1 MSKERKVCFLQGN
14 EACAEGA
21 IAAGANFYAG
31 YPITPA
37 TEIAEELSRL
47 MPETGGKFIQ
57 MEDELSCMG
66 AIIGASMAGAKSMTA
81 TSGPGFSLMQE
92 NLGYVAMTETP
103 CVVVDVQR
111 GGPSTGLPTLPAQA
125 DVMQAR
131 WGTHG
136 DHAIICLAPASVAEM
151 FSMTVDCF
159 NLAEKYR
166 TPVVLLPDA
175 IIGHMREKVEIPADD
190 EITVYPRRKPT
201 VFPEE
206 FKPYAPCADGVPE
219 MANMGDGYRFYVTG
233 CVHDETG
240 SPKMMQ
246 PKVADALIRR
256 LESKITGNRDD
267 IVRWDEKYTEDAD
280 VVVVAYGSVFRS
292 AQSAVEALRRDGVK
306 AGYFRPITLWPSP
319 DKEFIR
325 AVQNASTVVVPEM
338 NLGQYAGELSRILGA
353 NGICRKIVPLTKVTG
368 ELIRPD
374 EIYDCVK
381 CACEKE

>member
-1 MSKERKVCFLQGN
+1 MSKERKICFLQGN

-37 TEIAEELSRL
+37 TEIAEGLSRL

-92 NLGYVAMTETP
+92 NIGYAVMTETP

-131 WGTHG
+131 WGIHG
-136 DHAIICLAPASVAEM
+136 DHAIIALAPASVAEM
-151 FSMTVDCF
+151 FSMTIDCF

-166 TPVVLLPDA
+166 TPVIFLPDA
-175 IIGHMREKVEIPADD
+175 IIGHMREKVELPADD
-190 EITVYPRRKPT
+190 EIQLYPRRKPS
-201 VFPEE
+201 VPPED
-206 FKPYAPCADGVPE
+206 FKPYEPCEDGVPE

-246 PKVADALIRR
+246 PKVSDALIRR
-256 LESKITGNRDD
+256 LEGKIVNNRDD
-267 IVRWDEKYTEDAD
+267 IVRYDEKYTEDAE
-280 VVVVAYGSVFRS
+280 VLVVAYGSVFRS
-292 AQSAVEALRRDGVK
+292 AQSAVEALRKDGIK

-319 DKEFIR
+319 DREFLR
-325 AVQNASTVVVPEM
+325 AVESARAVVVPEM
-338 NLGQYAGELSRILGA
+338 NLGQYAGELARILGA
-353 NGICRKIVPLTKVTG
+353 NEVVRKLVPLTKVNG

-381 CACEKE
+381 NVLEEA